1 MKGDRFMPGSL
12 SYAVLK
18 TLTFFFFMIKY
29 DVNNTELLVLFL
41 IKSKEKDIKRDRY
54 YTLS

>member
-1 MKGDRFMPGSL
+1 MPGSL

>member
-1 MKGDRFMPGSL
+1 
-12 SYAVLK
+12 
-18 TLTFFFFMIKY
+18 MIKY

-54 YTLS
+54 YTLSWLQKSIYWGLTTWQWIENQLHGS